1 MDVTFDQIKKQYAV
15 EVERANTLESPE
27 AHGHP
32 PPEHPAHV
40 TRNRRDKPPCIPAP
54 TVG

>member
-27 AHGHP
+27 A
-32 PPEHPAHV
+32 ARAST
-40 TRNRRDKPPCIPAP
+40 TRAPGARDAKSA
-54 TVG
+54 